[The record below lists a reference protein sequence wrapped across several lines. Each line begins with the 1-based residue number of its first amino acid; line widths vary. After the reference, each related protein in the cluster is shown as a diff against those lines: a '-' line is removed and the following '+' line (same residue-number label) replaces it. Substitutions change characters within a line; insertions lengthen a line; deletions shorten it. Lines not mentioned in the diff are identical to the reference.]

1 MPNIKYFFIKKA
13 VDFEM
18 LRTRK
23 MFINDVALAFSE
35 PKKGI
40 ESMERQEKQMEQ
52 IYNLRRNGNRPV
64 SHAAISWESDSD
76 AAARLRRFQR

>member
-1 MPNIKYFFIKKA
+1 
-13 VDFEM
+13 M

-40 ESMERQEKQMEQ
+40 ESMERQEKQMQ
-52 IYNLRRNGNRPV
+52 QLYNLRGSDKPV
-64 SHAAISWESDSD
+64 AHASISWESDND